1 MASINTKN
9 KIILNK
15 TPLRLSIVG
24 GGTELPD
31 YFKKYGGAVINSSI
45 NLFIITKVQK
55 YKKNYLRIFLGDS
68 GKLKI
73 FKINRMNTNDKNFKI
88 HIAVYD
94 YINRNYLNSKSPS
107 LSISTSSDIPPGSG
121 LGTSSTLTV
130 SLIKSLSSYFNLN
143 LSKMNIAKIAFKIE
157 RENLKLKG
165 GLQDHLSATFGGMN
179 LFSISK
185 SGDIK
190 VKKLTFKKELFEKFK
205 LSILL
210 IYTGIAR
217 DSSKVIEQNTS
228 NIKKGNNQYLNYLH
242 NQKKNIFKIIKF
254 SKQNDL
260 EKLCEEINKNWD
272 YKNKLISN
280 KYSTI
285 KSLLNKLKKNGVY
298 SCKLSGAGNGGF
310 IFCIYDSFKYYG
322 IRKLVKMHKNFFIIK
337 PSLYK
342 HGTKS
347 IYIKN

>member
-1 MASINTKN
+1 MASINKKD

-15 TPLRLSIVG
+15 TPLRLSIIG

-31 YFKKYGGAVINSSI
+31 YFKKYGGAVINSTI
-45 NLFIITKVQK
+45 NLFIISRVQK
-55 YKKNYLRIFLGDS
+55 YKKNYLRIFLGDA
-68 GKLKI
+68 GKEKI
-73 FKINRMNTNDKNFKI
+73 FRLNRLHTNDRKFKI

-94 YINRNYLNSKSPS
+94 YINKNYLNNSNPS

-130 SLIKSLSSYFNLN
+130 SLIKSLSTYFNLN

-165 GLQDHLSATFGGMN
+165 GLQDHLSASFGGIN

-185 SGDIK
+185 LGHIK
-190 VKKLTFKKELFEKFK
+190 VKKLNFKEELFEKFK

-242 NQKKNIFKIIKF
+242 NQKKNIFKIIKL
-254 SKQNDL
+254 SKQSNL
-260 EKLCEEINKNWD
+260 EKFCKEVNKNWD
-272 YKNKLISN
+272 YKNKLISK
-280 KYSTI
+280 KYTKI
-285 KSLLNKLKKNGVY
+285 KSFLNKLKGNGVY

-310 IFCIYDSFKYYG
+310 ILCVYDSFQYYK
-322 IRKLVKMHKNFFIIK
+322 ISNLVKMYKNFFIIK

-342 HGTKS
+342 HGSKS
-347 IYIKN
+347 IYIKI